1 MRHDDL
7 LITLAYFSIP
17 IQLLIS
23 LYYYPLLKVTPKRFL
38 ALIVL
43 FALFIMLCGVGH
55 LLRAFG
61 KHGDGF
67 ELLNGLT
74 AAISVTT
81 ALYLIPMIPNIMATI
96 ENALAELK
104 MKEELEEIKN
114 RKLMTFIGFLCH
126 EVRNP
131 LFAITSSIAFM
142 KEGGNE
148 SDRVNC
154 LCSIEQSANLMLR
167 LVNDVLDISKL
178 ESGKVELELKGFN
191 VLDLLNGISAS
202 IQTQVRHMRGATVTF
217 TSHIGENVP
226 AVIETDPARLL
237 QIVYNLLSNASKF
250 TEKGKIDFMVDVV
263 RYDEAFGDDSHTDE
277 SSLRRLLTGDEPD
290 FSVQLLA
297 SDDQA
302 FVSGNRSDQHVLKIV
317 VADTGCGIA
326 PDRIND
332 IFRPF
337 NQSKVSDFRKF
348 GGTGLGLSIIAQL
361 TKVMSGRI
369 QVDSKENEGSIF
381 TVYLPVL
388 IPTTLQAPPMLDTE
402 SILHDSIKNSRLPPM
417 LINEGSIEFED
428 VVGHEAASAMA
439 IAPPSVRDIDELGIL
454 PKKSRVLVVDD
465 NTVNRKIL
473 GRMLASFQLE
483 VEFATNGQE
492 AVDILTSVPGFG
504 LVLMDLDMPVLD
516 GISATRVIRR
526 DLGLTDLPII
536 ALTAFAVQTQATD
549 ALDAGVTEFATKP
562 ILKEDLRQK
571 CCRYLLNRTDEIV

>member
-61 KHGDGF
+61 KHGDCF

-148 SDRVNC
+148 RDRVNC

-217 TSHIGENVP
+217 ASKISENVP

-263 RYDEAFGDDSHTDE
+263 RYDEAFGDDSLADE
-277 SSLRRLLTGDEPD
+277 TVRRFPIGDEPD

-326 PDRIND
+326 PDRVND

-337 NQSKVSDFRKF
+337 NQSKVADFRKF

-361 TKVMSGRI
+361 VKVMSGKI
-369 QVDSKENEGSIF
+369 QVDSRQNEGSTF

-388 IPTTLQAPPMLDTE
+388 TPTTLQPPPALDTE

-417 LINEGSIEFED
+417 LINEESMEFEE
-428 VVGHEAASAMA
+428 GMAHQEALSMQPSTRDGGRE
-439 IAPPSVRDIDELGIL
+439 IAGR
-454 PKKSRVLVVDD
+454 PKNNRVLVVDD

-473 GRMLASFQLE
+473 GRMLASFHLD

-492 AVDILTSVPGFG
+492 AVDVLASTSDFG

-536 ALTAFAVQTQATD
+536 ALTAFAVQTQAHE

>member
-43 FALFIMLCGVGH
+43 FALFILLCGVGH

-61 KHGDGF
+61 LHGDSF
-67 ELLNGLT
+67 EVLNGLT

-148 SDRVNC
+148 RDRVNC

-191 VLDLLNGISAS
+191 VLDLFNGISAS
-202 IQTQVRHMRGATVTF
+202 IQTQIRHMRGATVTF

-263 RYDEAFGDDSHTDE
+263 RYDEAFGDDSLADE
-277 SSLRRLLTGDEPD
+277 SLRRFPTGDEPD

-302 FVSGNRSDQHVLKIV
+302 FIVGNRSDQHVLKIV

-326 PDRIND
+326 PDRVND

-361 TKVMSGRI
+361 VKVMSGRI
-369 QVDSKENEGSIF
+369 QVDSKENEGSTF

-388 IPTTLQAPPMLDTE
+388 IPTTLQAPPILDTE

-417 LINEGSIEFED
+417 LVNDGSIEFDD
-428 VVGHEAASAMA
+428 VVTQEALSMSSPPFTRDVQENVS
-439 IAPPSVRDIDELGIL
+439 APPNNN
-454 PKKSRVLVVDD
+454 KVLVVDD

-473 GRMLASFQLE
+473 GRMLASFQLI

-492 AVDILTSVPGFG
+492 AVNVLASNSDFG

-516 GISATRVIRR
+516 GISATRIIRR

-536 ALTAFAVQTQATD
+536 ALTAFAVQTQAED